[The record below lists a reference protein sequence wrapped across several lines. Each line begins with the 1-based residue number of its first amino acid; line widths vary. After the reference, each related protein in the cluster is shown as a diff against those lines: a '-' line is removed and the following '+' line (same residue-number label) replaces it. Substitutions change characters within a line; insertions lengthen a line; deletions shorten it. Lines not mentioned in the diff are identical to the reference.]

1 MKPQFLI
8 VSALL
13 IATASAQRVTDRR
26 TADIRGGGG
35 DGKCTIEVL
44 VDDVAE
50 VEVNGRN
57 AQIRTISG
65 APATI
70 RRFQCNQEL
79 PNRPND
85 FHFEGVDGRG
95 RQELV
100 RAPGNGRV
108 AVVRI
113 EDRQGGSEGYT
124 FDLIWRGI
132 GGGRGFPGGG
142 GFTGGGGGGVRA
154 DTAGRGTFNGD
165 RQSERITRG
174 WVETVGQPS
183 VALSGDRDFR
193 ITFRVDITRTGRDG
207 SYAFRIIDSD
217 RGRASGTGT
226 FRLNGDRNEV
236 EFINV
241 TGKLNGRN
249 FNGNF
254 NR

>member
-1 MKPQFLI
+1 MKPRALI
-8 VSALL
+8 LFALL
-13 IATASAQRVTDRR
+13 ITTASAQRVTDRR

-124 FDLIWRGI
+124 FDLIWSGI
-132 GGGRGFPGGG
+132 GGGAGFP
-142 GFTGGGGGGVRA
+142 GGGGGGVRA

-207 SYAFRIIDSD
+207 SYAFRIVGSD
-217 RGRASGTGT
+217 RGNASGNGT
-226 FRLNGDRNEV
+226 FRLNSDRNEV
-236 EFINV
+236 ESIDV
-241 TGKLNGRN
+241 NGRVN
-249 FNGNF
+249 GRPFNGNF
-254 NR
+254 RR

>member
-1 MKPQFLI
+1 MI
-8 VSALL
+8 VFALL

-35 DGKCTIEVL
+35 EGKCTIEVL
-44 VDDVAE
+44 VDGVAE

-57 AQIRTISG
+57 AQIRTLSG
-65 APATI
+65 APSTI
-70 RRFQCNQEL
+70 RRFQCNQEM

-85 FHFEGVDGRG
+85 FRFEGIDGRG

-124 FDLIWRGI
+124 FDLLWRGF
-132 GGGRGFPGGG
+132 GGGGGFPGGS
-142 GFTGGGGGGVRA
+142 GGGGGVRA
-154 DTAGRGTFNGD
+154 DTSGRGTFSAD

-193 ITFRVDITRTGRDG
+193 ITFRVDITRTSRDG
-207 SYAFRIIDSD
+207 SYTFRIIDSD
-217 RGRASGTGT
+217 RGRASGSGT
-226 FRLNGDRNEV
+226 FRLNYDRNEV
-236 EFINV
+236 ESIDV
-241 TGKLNGRN
+241 SGRLNGRS
-249 FNGNF
+249 FRGDF
-254 NR
+254 RR